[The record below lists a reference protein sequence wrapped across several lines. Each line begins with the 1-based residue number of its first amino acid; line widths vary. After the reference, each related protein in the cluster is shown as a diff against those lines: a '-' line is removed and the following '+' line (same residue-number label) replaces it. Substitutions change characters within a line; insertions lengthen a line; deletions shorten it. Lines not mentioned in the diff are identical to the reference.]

1 MISAFLVEFL
11 PSAFKNIWTCRSA
24 WQLFLFIHQYIE
36 VFDLS
41 KVWSH
46 DIRWNSDDFH
56 QSEDGARSLKN
67 TFENVIQTILY
78 FSDKQTFIF
87 LSACQKKELEKNN
100 KLFDLVASSEKIFV
114 YLNCWLVSEVKIKRK
129 IDAW

>member
-11 PSAFKNIWTCRSA
+11 PFAFKNIWTCRSA

-56 QSEDGARSLKN
+56 QSEDGARSLKKN
-67 TFENVIQTILY
+67 IWKCHTNNSLFFCQTDIY
-78 FSDKQTFIF
+78 F

-114 YLNCWLVSEVKIKRK
+114 YLNCWLVSEVKRK
-129 IDAW
+129 EK

>member
-56 QSEDGARSLKN
+56 QSEDGARSLKKHIWKCHTN
-67 TFENVIQTILY
+67 NSLFFWQADIY
-78 FSDKQTFIF
+78 FSVC
-87 LSACQKKELEKNN
+87 LSKERIGKKNN

-114 YLNCWLVSEVKIKRK
+114 YLNCWLVSEVKRK
-129 IDAW
+129 EK